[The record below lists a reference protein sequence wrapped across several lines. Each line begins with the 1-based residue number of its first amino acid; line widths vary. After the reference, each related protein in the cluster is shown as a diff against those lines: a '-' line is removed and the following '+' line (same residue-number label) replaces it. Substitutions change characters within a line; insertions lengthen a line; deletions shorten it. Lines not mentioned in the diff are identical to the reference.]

1 MTGLTDAERNRADEL
16 DAHARAGRVLP
27 LVFDAPR
34 RGKPPRHWADL
45 APDER
50 RAAVTEAGL
59 PGFRASQFDSHYYG
73 KASTDPQQ

>member
-1 MTGLTDAERNRADEL
+1 MTEGLTPAELARADEL

-45 APDER
+45 EPDER
-50 RAAVTEAGL
+50 RGAVTTAGL
-59 PGFRASQFDSHYYG
+59 PGFRASQFDQH
-73 KASTDPQQ
+73 